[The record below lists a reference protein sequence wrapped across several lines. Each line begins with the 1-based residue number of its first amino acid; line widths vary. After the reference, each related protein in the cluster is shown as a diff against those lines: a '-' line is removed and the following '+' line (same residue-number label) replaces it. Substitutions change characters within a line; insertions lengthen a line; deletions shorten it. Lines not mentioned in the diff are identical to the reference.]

1 VEAHRSEP
9 ASEHELRKTGVCSYC
24 GQSVPWRDLRNH
36 LQTAHPDV
44 VAAQAHWA
52 KDSNR
57 VWVRVAIPIFLLW
70 FAALISVFI
79 IEPPSNTTGLI
90 VIGAGFPALVGPFVY
105 ARWATRT
112 DIEAV
117 REMPHF
123 CQVCDEPIPGLDLKS
138 HTRQEHPEMWRLYR
152 WTEMYLL
159 VAAAIVCVPLG
170 YAVVLL
176 LPHLSSPS
184 GGFGRAI
191 AGIGMLAWM
200 GLAMAWMRL
209 VYIPRLV
216 RSRDRWNATH
226 LGSPR

>member
-1 VEAHRSEP
+1 VEPRRFEP
-9 ASEHELRKTGVCSYC
+9 ASEHDLQRTGECVYC
-24 GQSVPWRDLRNH
+24 GQFMPWRELRNH
-36 LQTAHPDV
+36 LQATHPNV
-44 VAAQAHWA
+44 VAARAHWT

-57 VWVRVAIPIFLLW
+57 VWVRVALPTFLLW
-70 FAALISVFI
+70 FAALVVALAVGAPATVGAI
-79 IEPPSNTTGLI
+79 ILI
-90 VIGAGFPALVGPFVY
+90 AGFVALLGPFVY

-123 CQVCDEPIPGLDLKS
+123 CQVCGEPIPGLDLKS
-138 HTRQEHPEMWRLYR
+138 HTRQEHPEMWRLHR
-152 WTEMYLL
+152 WTEMYFL

-170 YAVVLL
+170 YAAVLL
-176 LPHLSSPS
+176 LPHVSSPS
-184 GGFGRAI
+184 GGFGRGI

-216 RSRDRWNATH
+216 RSRERWSATH
-226 LGSPR
+226 FESPR